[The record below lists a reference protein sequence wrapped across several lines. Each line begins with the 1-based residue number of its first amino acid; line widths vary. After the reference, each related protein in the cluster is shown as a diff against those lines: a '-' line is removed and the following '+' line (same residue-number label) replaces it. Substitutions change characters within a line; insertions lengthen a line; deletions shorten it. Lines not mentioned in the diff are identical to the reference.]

1 MKRIIG
7 LGLAFLFLA
16 GAVGAE
22 ELSDAEIAALAKRVQ
37 DYPTKFRLIRL
48 AHRAVPALMD
58 QASVKDAGLR
68 FETRSALRYIAIHA
82 GKDRMEAERAAQAVL
97 PYIDQG
103 REAGLRSFAAELL
116 GEIRVPTTI
125 GVLEAAAS
133 DQDAAVHLAAIDA
146 IVRFDRKTAIE
157 SIVRLDAAL
166 DSRAPSPRLI
176 RAMGEMQDA
185 RFTAGLGGLA
195 KGGDEETSLAA
206 IAALGASGD
215 PMAEEALAAAAASAP
230 SEKSKA
236 AARAALQTLG
246 EALLYEGK
254 LVPAAGAFV
263 RAVEV
268 ATDDAARTA
277 AIEGLGAAGDLA
289 SIESFMTGATK
300 SAALRALVLIAD
312 RRLADGDAAGA
323 AELYRRV
330 LGSPDDEVATL
341 RAIAGCGR
349 ARDAEAVDAI
359 GGLIEEGAP
368 RVRSAAIA
376 ALREVPGPAATKRL
390 VEVAGKLEGPMLVA
404 TIEAIGERRDTAA
417 IEGIS
422 KLAAREDAAVAAAAI
437 RALATI
443 GDASCEPA
451 VWQAVE
457 GGAEGVRRAAAEAYL
472 GMATSSPP
480 ERARGMYHKLLGSR
494 DAASTHAE
502 ALAAIEKNA
511 TPESLPVL
519 EKYLETAEGDRRE
532 AALKACV
539 AVADSVAAAGR
550 RDEAVAVLKR
560 LLEAGSLPGAEA
572 KLRALGEAVELTAQ
586 GGRVD
591 AWWVV
596 GPFPSEGERSW
607 KKAHF
612 PEKDVE
618 RASHEEGGRTYEWE
632 SMVSTSSDGYIDWDA
647 HYEENE
653 NVVAYAFAEVVVK
666 TDREAVLKVG
676 SDDGV
681 VVWVNGEEVHSKL
694 VPRGF
699 VAEEDSV
706 SIKLNKGSNAILVKV
721 IEIGGGWGFAVRLVD
736 GDGKA
741 LRFKIR

>member
-1 MKRIIG
+1 MKRLMG
-7 LGLAFLFLA
+7 LVLAGLFLA

-37 DYPTKFRLIRL
+37 DYPTKFQLIRL
-48 AHRAVPALMD
+48 GHRAVPALME
-58 QASVKDAGLR
+58 QASVRDAGLR
-68 FETRSALRYIAIHA
+68 FETRSALRYVAIHA
-82 GKDRMEAERAAQAVL
+82 AKERMEAERAAQAIL
-97 PYIDQG
+97 PYVDKG
-103 REAGLRSFAAELL
+103 READLRAFAAELL

-133 DQDAAVHLAAIDA
+133 DHDEAVSGAAIDA

-157 SIVRLDAAL
+157 SIVRLDASL
-166 DSRAPSPRLI
+166 DSRAPSARLI
-176 RAMGEMQDA
+176 RALGEMQDP

-206 IAALGASGD
+206 IAALGKSAD
-215 PMAEEALAAAAASAP
+215 PAAAEALASVASSES
-230 SEKSKA
+230 SEKPKA
-236 AARAALQTLG
+236 AARAALHALG
-246 EALLYEGK
+246 EALVYEEK
-254 LVPAAGAFV
+254 LGPAAEVFA
-263 RAVEV
+263 RALEV
-268 ATDDAARTA
+268 AASDAERHA
-277 AIEGLGAAGDLA
+277 AIEGLGAAGDVA
-289 SIESFMTGATK
+289 RVE
-300 SAALRALVLIAD
+300 AAAGGPGMEAVPRALVRIAD
-312 RRLADGDAAGA
+312 GRLADGDAAGA
-323 AELYRRV
+323 AEQYRRV
-330 LGSPDDEVATL
+330 LHIPADETATV
-341 RAIAGCGR
+341 RAIAGC
-349 ARDAEAVDAI
+349 ARTKDAEAVEAI
-359 GGLIEEGAP
+359 GVLLEAGTP
-368 RVRSAAIA
+368 RIRTAAIA
-376 ALREVPGPAATKRL
+376 ALREIPGPEATKRL

-404 TIEAIGERRDTAA
+404 TIEAIGERRDPSAV
-417 IEGIS
+417 EGVS
-422 KLAAREDAAVAAAAI
+422 KLATREDAAVAAAAI

-472 GMATSSPP
+472 RMASSSPP
-480 ERARGMYHKLLGSR
+480 ERARAMFHKLLGST

-502 ALAAIEKNA
+502 ALGAIEKNA
-511 TPESLPVL
+511 SPESLPIL

-532 AALKACV
+532 AAMRALV
-539 AVADSVAAAGR
+539 AVADAVAAAGR

-572 KLRALGEAVELTAQ
+572 KLRALGEEVELTAQ
-586 GGRVD
+586 GGYID

-596 GPFPSEGERSW
+596 GPFPAQGERSW
-607 KKAHF
+607 KKGHF

-618 RASHEEGGRTYEWE
+618 RTTHEEDGRTYEWE
-632 SMVSTSSDGYIDWDA
+632 SMVSTSSDGYIDWDE

-681 VVWVNGEEVHSKL
+681 VVWVNGEQVHSTL
-694 VPRGF
+694 IPRGF

-706 SIKLNKGSNAILVKV
+706 TIQLKKGENAILVKV

-736 GDGKA
+736 ADGKA